1 MQQEKPNDDPRQR
14 TDKETFKQT
23 DKPWKRPVEKEQQSV
38 ELSEED
44 LERWQRTN
52 TS

>member
-1 MQQEKPNDDPRQR
+1 MQQEKPNDDPRLR
-14 TDKETFKQT
+14 TDKETFSQSE
-23 DKPWKRPVEKEQQSV
+23 KPWKRQVEKEQQSG

-52 TS
+52 TK